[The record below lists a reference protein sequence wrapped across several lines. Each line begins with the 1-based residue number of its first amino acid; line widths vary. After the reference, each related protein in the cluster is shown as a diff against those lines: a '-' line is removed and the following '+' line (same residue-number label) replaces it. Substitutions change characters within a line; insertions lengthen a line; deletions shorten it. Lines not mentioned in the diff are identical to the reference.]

1 MKMAKLSAEERLAH
15 RRESCR
21 AWRLRNADYS
31 RNWAAEHPELAK
43 ERARRYHLAQA
54 AAQRQLLLDAG
65 CVKNPVGRPKKD
77 PEGAAGPRCQRV
89 RNEAYKEYQ
98 KAYQKQYKARR
109 LANGWVQLACGLVS
123 PEHAAVLRSGR
134 ADKLPAAVRSTDEEK
149 IKCTV
154 IQIPSP
160 PSLTKNG
167 EATS

>member
-31 RNWAAEHPELAK
+31 RNWAAEHPGLAK

-98 KAYQKQYKARR
+98 RAYQKQYKARR
-109 LANGWVQLACGLVS
+109 LANGWVQVACGLVS

-134 ADKLPAAVRSTDEEK
+134 ADKKIPSFNSSDEEK
-149 IKCTV
+149 IKSGAME
-154 IQIPSP
+154 IPSP
-160 PSLTKNG
+160 PSPIKNG
-167 EATS
+167 ETTS